1 MAVAAEP
8 GIRRVEQIMGMP
20 IVVDVRD
27 DVDEGVLDE
36 LFDWFRAVDR
46 TFSTYKPESE
56 ISRIAR
62 GQLDPAGASPDVR
75 EILDR
80 CERLREETHGYFDAR
95 AAGTLDP
102 SGLVKGWSV
111 DRGSLI
117 LDRAGVRH
125 YAINAGGDIVLRGG
139 ARPDRVWRVGVQH
152 PRLRHAV
159 AAVVEGSDLA
169 VATSGA
175 YSRGAHVLDP
185 HSGRPPAGVLS
196 VTVTGPELGAADAYA
211 TAAYAMGGEAAA
223 ARTAFL
229 PRGYEAMTILED
241 DRVLLTPSF
250 PRAG

>member
-1 MAVAAEP
+1 MAVAAET

-27 DVDEGVLDE
+27 DVDGGVLDD

-56 ISRIAR
+56 ISLIAR
-62 GQLDPAGASPDVR
+62 GELDSNDASADVR

-80 CERLREETHGYFDAR
+80 CERLCEETHGYFDVR
-95 AAGTLDP
+95 AGGTLDP

-111 DRGSLI
+111 DRGALI
-117 LDRAGVRH
+117 LDRAGVQN

-139 ARPDRVWRVGVQH
+139 AHPDPVWRVGIQH
-152 PRLRHAV
+152 PRLRRAV
-159 AAVVEGSDLA
+159 AAVVEGADLA

-175 YSRGAHVLDP
+175 YARGAHVLDP
-185 HSGRPPAGVLS
+185 HTGGPPAGVLS
-196 VTVTGPELGAADAYA
+196 VTVTGPELGTADAYA

-223 ARTAFL
+223 AWTVFL